1 MDIVVIL
8 LLVLDVILYIYFV
21 NCLDDMAEV
30 IDEIT
35 YKHNATIDLINSL
48 NRRISKIEEK
58 EKERDET
65 NTKGREQKE

>member
-21 NCLDDMAEV
+21 NCLDDMTEV

-48 NRRISKIEEK
+48 NRRISDI

-65 NTKGREQKE
+65 KGTS

>member
-1 MDIVVIL
+1 MEIVVIL

-35 YKHNATIDLINSL
+35 HKHNATIDLINSL
-48 NRRISKIEEK
+48 NKRIGDI

-65 NTKGREQKE
+65 KGTS

>member
-1 MDIVVIL
+1 MDIVVII

-48 NRRISKIEEK
+48 NKRIGDI

-65 NTKGREQKE
+65 KGTN

>member
-1 MDIVVIL
+1 MDDIVVIIL
-8 LLVLDVILYIYFV
+8 LALDVILYIYFV

-35 YKHNATIDLINSL
+35 YKHNATIDLIDKL
-48 NRRISKIEEK
+48 NKRVEDL

-65 NTKGREQKE
+65 KGTS

>member
-1 MDIVVIL
+1 MDDIVVIL

-30 IDEIT
+30 IDEIIE
-35 YKHNATIDLINSL
+35 KHNTTVNMVNTL
-48 NRRISKIEEK
+48 NNRIKDVA
-58 EKERDET
+58 KERDET

>member
-35 YKHNATIDLINSL
+35 YKHNATIDLIDSL
-48 NRRISKIEEK
+48 NKRIGELEK
-58 EKERDET
+58 EKDET
-65 NTKGREQKE
+65 KGTS

>member
-8 LLVLDVILYIYFV
+8 LLSINVVL
-21 NCLDDMAEV
+21 CLNS
-30 IDEIT
+30 IINLDEIEEAIGG
-35 YKHNATIDLINSL
+35 YKVMINVVNSL

-65 NTKGREQKE
+65 NTKGKEQKE